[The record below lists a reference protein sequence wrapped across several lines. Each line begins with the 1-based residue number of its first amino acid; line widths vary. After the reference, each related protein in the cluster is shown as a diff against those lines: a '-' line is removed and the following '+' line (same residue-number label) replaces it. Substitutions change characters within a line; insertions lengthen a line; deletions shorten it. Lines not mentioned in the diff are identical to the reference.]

1 MLNNN
6 NFTISTRYTPPTIP
20 YRSQYQNRYSSST
33 TTRFSN
39 TNNKTPRISNSYN
52 NNNNTSSNYY
62 NRSRNYQ
69 NPSDTPI
76 KTDITSSS
84 LTNTPSKRHRYD
96 SDNGDSYYHNTH
108 HRSSSRDNRRSL
120 SSHSRSYNNNNNN
133 SDNSDN
139 NSDNHRHYHGDYR
152 NNYYYKR
159 DSYKRSR
166 SPNYSNNKGEET
178 PFKRSKSEKEDGE
191 I

>member
-39 TNNKTPRISNSYN
+39 SNNKTPRISNSYN

-96 SDNGDSYYHNTH
+96 SDNGDSYYHSTH

-120 SSHSRSYNNNNNN
+120 SSHSRSYNNNN

-178 PFKRSKSEKEDGE
+178 SFKRSKSEKEDGE

>member
-52 NNNNTSSNYY
+52 NNNTSSNYY

-76 KTDITSSS
+76 KTDIISSSS

-108 HRSSSRDNRRSL
+108 HRSRSRDNRRSL
-120 SSHSRSYNNNNNN
+120 SSHSRSYNNNNN